1 MAQRKTTSE
10 DILNEA
16 EALFRQKGYRN
27 TTMADIA
34 KATGLL
40 KGSLYYYYPSKE
52 ELASAIL
59 SRVQSGVGGYIIGL
73 AHDEQR
79 TAAERLRAMMDAT
92 RDYFLQ
98 TRGCLMA
105 ILGLESAETPMEFT
119 SGIQTFFR
127 EWAGALAH
135 VLQDRYDP
143 EEAQNRA
150 EDAVVWVEGA
160 LLWLRICG
168 DEGPLLRACE
178 QTAQLLEQDSAAAS

>member
-1 MAQRKTTSE
+1 MAHRKTTSE

-59 SRVQSGVGGYIIGL
+59 SRVQSGVGGHIMGI
-73 AHDEQR
+73 AHDEDR
-79 TAAERLRAMMDAT
+79 PAAERLRAMMEAT

-105 ILGLESAETPMEFT
+105 ILGLESADTPMEFT
-119 SGIQTFFR
+119 AGIQSYFR

-135 VLQDRYDP
+135 VLQDRYAP

-168 DEGPLLRACE
+168 EEAPFLRACE
-178 QTAQLLEQDSAAAS
+178 ETAQLLEKPAAAS

>member
-1 MAQRKTTSE
+1 MAHRKTTSE

-59 SRVQSGVGGYIIGL
+59 SRVQSGVGGHIMGI
-73 AHDEQR
+73 AHDEQQ
-79 TAAERLRAMMDAT
+79 TPAQRLRAMMDAT
-92 RDYFLQ
+92 RDYYLQ

-105 ILGLESAETPMEFT
+105 ILGLESAETTMEFT
-119 SGIQTFFR
+119 SGIQSFFR
-127 EWAGALAH
+127 EWAAALAH
-135 VLQDRYDP
+135 VLQERYGP
-143 EEAQNRA
+143 EEAQSRA
-150 EDAVVWVEGA
+150 EDAVAWVEGA

-168 DEGPLLRACE
+168 DEGPFRRACE
-178 QTAQLLEQDSAAAS
+178 QTAQLLEPDPAAAS